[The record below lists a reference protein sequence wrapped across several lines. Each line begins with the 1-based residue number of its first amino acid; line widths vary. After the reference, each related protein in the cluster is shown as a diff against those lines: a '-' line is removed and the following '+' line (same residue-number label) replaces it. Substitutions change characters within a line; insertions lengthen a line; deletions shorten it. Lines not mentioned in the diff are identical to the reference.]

1 MSFAEPR
8 FLTSL
13 ILIPLLMLF
22 LLWTSRRKKAALAQL
37 GNPTLLER
45 LTATVNRRGLRW
57 RNALWLV
64 ALAAMIVALARPQ
77 WGTEVQTV
85 EQQGIEIMVA
95 LDVSKSML
103 AEDLKPNRLTR
114 AKLEISDL
122 MDKLT
127 GDELGLVLFSGKSF
141 IQFPLTSDV
150 TTARTFLDAAAPGV
164 ISRQGTA
171 IGDAIRTAMTGFD
184 ETRASQKVII
194 IMTDGEDHDTQPVDA
209 ANAAAEKGIIIYT
222 IGFGLPE
229 GSPIPEFNDAGEVI
243 GYKKDRN
250 GETVISKLDEVTL
263 QQIALAT
270 GGQYYR
276 ASAAGNELSAL
287 ANELDKMKKATL
299 ESQFESRK
307 IERFQL
313 FLALAVVVMIAAELI
328 PERKRVIR

>member
-1 MSFAEPR
+1 MAR
-8 FLTSL
+8 
-13 ILIPLLMLF
+13 
-22 LLWTSRRKKAALAQL
+22 L

-45 LTATVNRRGLRW
+45 LTANVNRRGLRW
-57 RNALWLV
+57 RNVLWLA

-122 MDKLT
+122 MDRLT

-150 TTARTFLDAAAPGV
+150 TTARQFLDAAAPSV
-164 ISRQGTA
+164 ISKQGTA
-171 IGDAIRTAMTGFD
+171 IGNAIRTAMTGFD
-184 ETRASQKVII
+184 DTRASQKVII

-209 ANAAAEKGIIIYT
+209 ANTAADKGIIIYT
-222 IGFGLPE
+222 IGFGSPD

-270 GGQYYR
+270 DGQYYR

-287 ANELDKMKKATL
+287 AGELDAMKKATL
-299 ESQFESRK
+299 ESQFESRE

-313 FLALAVVVMIAAELI
+313 FLALAVAAMIAAELI
-328 PERKRVIR
+328 PERKRDTR

>member
-22 LLWTSRRKKAALAQL
+22 LLWTSRRKKAAMARL
-37 GNPTLLER
+37 GNPALLER
-45 LTATVNRRGLRW
+45 LTANANRRGLRW
-57 RNALWLV
+57 RNALWLA

-122 MDKLT
+122 MDRLT

-150 TTARTFLDAAAPGV
+150 ATARQFLDAAAPGV
-164 ISRQGTA
+164 ISKQGTA

-184 ETRASQKVII
+184 DTRASQKVII

-209 ANAAAEKGIIIYT
+209 ANTAAEKGIIIYT
-222 IGFGLPE
+222 IGFGSPE

-287 ANELDKMKKATL
+287 AGELDKMKKASL

-313 FLALAVVVMIAAELI
+313 FLALAIAAMIAAELI
-328 PERKRVIR
+328 PERKSP